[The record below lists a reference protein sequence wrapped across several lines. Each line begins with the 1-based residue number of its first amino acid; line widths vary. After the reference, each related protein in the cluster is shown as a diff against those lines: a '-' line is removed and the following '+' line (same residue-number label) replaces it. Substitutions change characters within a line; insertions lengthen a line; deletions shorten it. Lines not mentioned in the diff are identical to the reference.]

1 MVYET
6 WHDPCFK
13 VIPLQGLGA
22 VGVTRQPQERK
33 GEAAMRSTVRQIS
46 VILLLV
52 ALLAPGLL
60 QARTP
65 VRRSAHTTQ
74 STQTVKTPGF
84 LITVWNLLTN
94 GLLLKNGGQMDPL
107 GSTSTSTTTSSST
120 TTDNGGQMDPVG
132 GTP

>member
-1 MVYET
+1 
-6 WHDPCFK
+6 
-13 VIPLQGLGA
+13 
-22 VGVTRQPQERK
+22 
-33 GEAAMRSTVRQIS
+33 MRSTVRQIS

-65 VRRSAHTTQ
+65 VRHSARTTQ
-74 STQTVKTPGF
+74 STQTVKAPGF
-84 LITVWNLLTN
+84 LSSVWNLLTS
-94 GLLLKNGGQMDPL
+94 GLLKNGGQMDPV
-107 GSTSTSTTTSSST
+107 GSTSPSTGGTTSSSS

>member
-1 MVYET
+1 
-6 WHDPCFK
+6 
-13 VIPLQGLGA
+13 
-22 VGVTRQPQERK
+22 
-33 GEAAMRSTVRQIS
+33 MRSTVRQIS

-65 VRRSAHTTQ
+65 ARHSAHPTR

-84 LITVWNLLTN
+84 LSSVWNLLTN
-94 GLLLKNGGQMDPL
+94 GWLKNGPV
-107 GSTSTSTTTSSST
+107 GSTSPGTGGASSSS

>member
-1 MVYET
+1 
-6 WHDPCFK
+6 
-13 VIPLQGLGA
+13 
-22 VGVTRQPQERK
+22 
-33 GEAAMRSTVRQIS
+33 MRATVRQIS

-65 VRRSAHTTQ
+65 ARHSAHTTQ
-74 STQTVKTPGF
+74 TVQAPGF

-107 GSTSTSTTTSSST
+107 GSTTTTTTTSSST
-120 TTDNGGQMDPVG
+120 TNSDNGGQMDPLG